1 MKKRINLVAAVT
13 ALIVTAGCGLAGAS
27 ENEKDSV
34 GAPPV
39 SVAPVTTEPVI
50 EETTAAPVE
59 TTTKPKP
66 TKKVTKPPTASASP
80 VEQDWSQVPPCF
92 DYEGKNI
99 SKTKAKAALKKA
111 SGRIYWRTEAPQ
123 LKLNFTLVKA
133 VSWQESG
140 WQSAIRNCD
149 GGFGLMQVMPDTLD
163 HMNQRF
169 GLDYDATGNYQ
180 DNAYAGA
187 NYLAWLTRY
196 FGDNYFKES
205 YDLSPSK
212 CKSHSSWC
220 LLNVV
225 VSGYNAGYGTVD
237 AAAKSKTLPNP
248 DYVDSVRSL
257 MADCPCDRY

>member
-1 MKKRINLVAAVT
+1 MKNRITMAAAVT
-13 ALIVTAGCGLAGAS
+13 ALIVTAGCGLASAG
-27 ENEKDSV
+27 EKEPV
-34 GAPPV
+34 GAPPPV
-39 SVAPVTTEPVI
+39 SVEPTV
-50 EETTAAPVE
+50 EETTQEPEPEPTTPSPAPSK
-59 TTTKPKP
+59 TKAS
-66 TKKVTKPPTASASP
+66 KKPTASPSP
-80 VEQDWSQVPPCF
+80 AQTDWSQVPDCF
-92 DYEGKNI
+92 DYVGKNI
-99 SKTKAKAALKKA
+99 SKAKAKTALKKA

-140 WQSAIRNCD
+140 WQSAIKNCD

-169 GLDYDATGNYQ
+169 GLAYDATGNHQ

-196 FGDNYFKES
+196 FGDRYFKES

-257 MADCPCDRY
+257 MADCPCDKY